1 MSRKDVRQGLR
12 DCKTVRG
19 SKICRQFCDV
29 GVSGDIRMRKLSCH
43 KCECCMKLNAG
54 NCARTA
60 EIGPPDVVKME
71 GVRGAAA
78 PKGKHALQQLGRE
91 LSATVVPGDV
101 VCVELAG
108 ELEEREKQP
117 WMLGIAEN
125 AGTYVVEEEHESMFG
140 KFKPGDVVI
149 DVQKL
154 EPLAPASRFFVPT
167 DRCFPVFVEDVR
179 KVKIKLK
186 SRRRTRAADQR
197 RRFELEEDDRDDI
210 ESMMS
215 Q

>member
-1 MSRKDVRQGLR
+1 
-12 DCKTVRG
+12 
-19 SKICRQFCDV
+19 
-29 GVSGDIRMRKLSCH
+29 
-43 KCECCMKLNAG
+43 
-54 NCARTA
+54 
-60 EIGPPDVVKME
+60 ME
-71 GVRGAAA
+71 GVTGAAA

-125 AGTYVVEEEHESMFG
+125 AGTYVVEEEYESVFG

-154 EPLAPASRFFVPT
+154 EPLAPASRFFVAT